1 LGNGDTFVNNTVLC
15 SDALAGDIAYDA
27 GTSTANLF
35 LNNAEQGCGYFVMW
49 NSFGV
54 SNISTSVD
62 YNAYANAQGYN
73 AFNYTDMS
81 IDTSSFTTWQGS
93 CGCDSHAVY
102 NSTSLNLSATYVPN
116 TGSPVITSA
125 KNLTSMCTGNLTAL
139 CKDKAGNAR
148 PTSGNWDAGALQ
160 YGSGTSGWHAVQ
172 LKAGSYK

>member
-1 LGNGDTFVNNTVLC
+1 M
-15 SDALAGDIAYDA
+15 
-27 GTSTANLF
+27 
-35 LNNAEQGCGYFVMW
+35 MW

-54 SNISTSVD
+54 SSISTGVD

-73 AFNYTDMS
+73 AFNYSDLS